1 MTSARAVRSWTRTAV
16 AVALATLGLAAL
28 LSACGGSTPSAGA
41 PSSAASGAEVN
52 PAGDI
57 PDSQVFVAW
66 SPPEGG
72 WSVKVPEGW
81 ARTDL
86 TGGAS
91 FTDKLNS
98 VTAIAMPADAAPTVA
113 SVQDTEMAAVAND
126 TANIDEVSVEQVGLP
141 SGTAVL
147 ATYRADAPPDLVTGK
162 VVNDDVL
169 RYSLFKDG
177 TEVVVT
183 LAGPHGAD
191 NVDPWKIVS
200 ESFVW
205 TP

>member
-1 MTSARAVRSWTRTAV
+1 MDSAVRAVRPKGWRAKVLTTA
-16 AVALATLGLAAL
+16 ALIAL
-28 LSACGGSTPSAGA
+28 LSACGSATPDAGSPSVD
-41 PSSAASGAEVN
+41 PNASEVN

-98 VTAIAMPADAAPTVA
+98 VTAIAMPADAAPTVP

-126 TANIDEVSVEQVGLP
+126 TANLDEVSVEQVSLP

-147 ATYRADAPPDLVTGK
+147 ATYRADAPPDPVTGK

-183 LAGPHGAD
+183 LTGPHGAD

-200 ESFVW
+200 ESFAW

>member
-1 MTSARAVRSWTRTAV
+1 MASARTVRSGTRI
-16 AVALATLGLAAL
+16 AVALALLGLAAL
-28 LSACGGSTPSAGA
+28 LSACGDSTPSAGS
-41 PSSAASGAEVN
+41 PSSAPSGAEVN

-57 PDSQVFVAW
+57 PDSQMFVAW
-66 SPPEGG
+66 SPPSGG

-86 TGGAS
+86 PSGAS

-98 VTAIAMPADAAPTVA
+98 VTAVSMPVDSVPTAA
-113 SVQDTEMAAVAND
+113 SVQDTEMADVARSS
-126 TANIDEVSVEQVGLP
+126 ANVTGVKVSEVTLP
-141 SGTAVL
+141 SGTAIL
-147 ATYRADAPPDLVTGK
+147 ATYRADAAADPVTGK

-200 ESFVW
+200 DSFVW